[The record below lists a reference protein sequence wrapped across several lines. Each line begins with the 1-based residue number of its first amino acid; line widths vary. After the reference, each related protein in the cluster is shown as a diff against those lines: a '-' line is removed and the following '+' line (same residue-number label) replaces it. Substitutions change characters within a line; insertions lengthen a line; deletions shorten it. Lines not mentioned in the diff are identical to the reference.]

1 MARALKERKMT
12 IFSAPSMYLEKKDF
26 RKLGRI
32 SKSDDLWQ
40 LQPKTIL
47 ESYNEKNAISK
58 AQHGN
63 KISPFTVQNK
73 VKTWLGRCRPAA
85 KTVVPKCNELESL

>member
-1 MARALKERKMT
+1 
-12 IFSAPSMYLEKKDF
+12 MYLEKKDF

-40 LQPKTIL
+40 LPPKTIL

-58 AQHGN
+58 AQQGN
-63 KISPFTVQNK
+63 KISPSPCKIRLKHGLADVGQLQK
-73 VKTWLGRCRPAA
+73 Q
-85 KTVVPKCNELESL
+85 